1 MASVVEGTGR
11 VGLEALRGFSNFTI
25 ALFMRFVGHR
35 VKVFGHGSLLRAVFF
50 LFLNWGA
57 VGCSTAFSLGYEAGP
72 YLVGRE
78 LENDYRSRTALR
90 SN

>member
-1 MASVVEGTGR
+1 MASGVEGTGR

-57 VGCSTAFSLGYEAGP
+57 VGCSTAFSWGMRLAPILSDVNWKTIAALGP
-72 YLVGRE
+72 R
-78 LENDYRSRTALR
+78 
-90 SN
+90 